1 MENELLLDFKKAVH
15 LRTSAEV
22 TVPVFVLLCA
32 ILPSFPLESAHFIQ
46 TVSDY
51 FTIKLPLK

>member
-22 TVPVFVLLCA
+22 TVPVFVLLCV
-32 ILPSFPLESAHFIQ
+32 ILPSFPLESAHFTQ
-46 TVSDY
+46 TQSQ
-51 FTIKLPLK
+51 IILL